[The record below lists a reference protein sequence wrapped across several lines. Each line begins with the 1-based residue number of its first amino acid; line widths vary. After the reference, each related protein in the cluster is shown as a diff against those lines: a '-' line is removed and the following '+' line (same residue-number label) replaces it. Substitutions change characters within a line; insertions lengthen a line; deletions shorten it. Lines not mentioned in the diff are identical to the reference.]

1 MQPKPI
7 PATQPRPVG
16 MTRRPPLSVVHAEA
30 LYRPVPPV
38 SVDDDGYICGDN
50 RMSESTRHER
60 WLTYGVYA
68 GRSLLA
74 HLPNALVAGDL
85 AFLFEEGNRSAV
97 LSPDLSVALD
107 AGRHDRGSYK
117 LWQESGVPD
126 FALEALSEKSWRRDV
141 EVKPPLYEALGVREY
156 WILDPIGKLPA
167 PITGYRLHHGR
178 YRRIPANRSGG
189 WFSEVFGAELVIH
202 DGEFRYRDI
211 ATGELIAD
219 YEQSVREREAEKRV
233 RVDAE
238 RARIDAERARIDAE
252 RARAAAERRV
262 AELEA
267 ELRKLRD

>member
-16 MTRRPPLSVVHAEA
+16 VTRRHPPLSVIHAEA

-38 SVDDDGYICGDN
+38 SVDEDGYICGDN

-60 WLTYGVYA
+60 WLSYGIYA

-117 LWQESGVPD
+117 LWEEPGVPD
-126 FALEALSEKSWRRDV
+126 LALEALSEKSWRRDV
-141 EVKPPLYEALGVREY
+141 QVKPPLYEALGVREY

-178 YRRIPANRSGG
+178 YWRIPANRSGG

-219 YEQSVREREAEKRV
+219 YEQSVREREAEKRA
-233 RVDAE
+233 RV
-238 RARIDAERARIDAE
+238 DAE

>member
-7 PATQPRPVG
+7 PAMQPRPVG
-16 MTRRPPLSVVHAEA
+16 VTRRPPLSVVHAEA

-38 SVDDDGYICGDN
+38 SVDEDGYICGDN
-50 RMSESTRHER
+50 RMSESTRHQR
-60 WLTYGVYA
+60 WLSYGVDA

-85 AFLFEEGNRSAV
+85 AFLFEEGTRSAV
-97 LSPDLSVALD
+97 LSPDVSVALD

-117 LWQESGVPD
+117 LWEEPGVPD
-126 FALEALSEKSWRRDV
+126 LALEALSEKSWRRDV
-141 EVKPPLYEALGVREY
+141 QVKPPLYEALGVREY

-189 WFSEVFGAELVIH
+189 WFSDVFGADLLIH
-202 DGEFRYRDI
+202 EGEFRFRDVK
-211 ATGELIAD
+211 TGELVPD
-219 YEQSVREREAEKRV
+219 YAQTVRERDAEKRA
-233 RVDAE
+233 RADAE
-238 RARIDAERARIDAE
+238 RART
-252 RARAAAERRV
+252 AAERRV